1 MNVGAKLAAYGLLL
15 AAVVAGGAAIG
26 AAAGP
31 IDVDGD
37 EHDADEH
44 DTEPEGDTPA
54 LPAGGLLVSQDG
66 YTLDVPDRILEAD
79 TVQRLSFTI
88 DGPEGA
94 PLTAYEVAHE
104 RELHFIVVSS
114 DLVQFA
120 HLHPERDSDG
130 TWSVDVPALPA
141 GAYRAYA
148 DFKVAGGAALT
159 LGADL
164 TVPGETATPASLV
177 ERRTTT
183 VDGYEVELTGD
194 GMPGSSSQLTVT
206 VRRDGEVITTEPYLG
221 AGGHL
226 VAIRDGDLAYLHVH
240 PIDEAPSGP
249 VAFAVEVPSPG
260 LYGLYFDFA
269 HAGQV
274 RTASFVLEVDDAG
287 AHDDADSAA
296 PAAGHGD
303 THG

>member
-1 MNVGAKLAAYGLLL
+1 VNVGPKLAAYGLLL
-15 AAVVAGGAAIG
+15 AAVLAGGAAIG

-31 IDVDGD
+31 IDVGGG

-44 DTEPEGDTPA
+44 GTEPEVDTPA

-66 YTLDVPDRILEAD
+66 YTLDVPDRTLEAG
-79 TVQRLSFTI
+79 TVERLTFTI
-88 DGPEGA
+88 DGPDGA

-141 GAYRAYA
+141 GGYRAYA

-159 LGADL
+159 LGTDL
-164 TVPGETATPASLV
+164 TVPGATATPVPLV

-183 VDGYEVELTGD
+183 VDGYDVELTGD
-194 GMPGSSSQLTVT
+194 AMPGSSSQLTVT

-240 PIDEAPSGP
+240 PIDEEPTGP

-260 LYGLYFDFA
+260 VYGLYFDFA
-269 HAGQV
+269 HDGKV
-274 RTASFVLEVDDAG
+274 RTASFVLQMG
-287 AHDDADSAA
+287 TGSAHDADGAA
-296 PAAGHGD
+296 PATGHGD